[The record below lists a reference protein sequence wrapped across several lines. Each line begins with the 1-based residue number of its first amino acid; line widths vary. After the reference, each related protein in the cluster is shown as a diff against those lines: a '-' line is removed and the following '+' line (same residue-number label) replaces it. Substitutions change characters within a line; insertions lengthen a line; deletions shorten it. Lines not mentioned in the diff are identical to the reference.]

1 MKTLKESICEAIKKN
16 RLGTVELTVGQLV
29 GRYYGK
35 LNISKMT
42 AKDFETTDFDPISLS
57 NNFNDD
63 YKKQFDFLVKHA
75 GDTIQVRQDYD
86 TENNESPYLLNFTV
100 DGINF
105 EVVSNS
111 FFDRHLNFV
120 KY

>member
-1 MKTLKESICEAIKKN
+1 MKTLKESICEAIKIN

-42 AKDFETTDFDPISLS
+42 DKEFKMTDFDTDSLDKH
-57 NNFNDD
+57 FNGD
-63 YKKQFDFLVKHA
+63 YKKQFEFFMNHKD
-75 GDTIQVRQDYD
+75 DNIQVRQDYD
-86 TENNESPYLLNFTV
+86 ASTGEYILNFNV
-100 DGINF
+100 DGIDF
-105 EVVSNS
+105 AIISTS
-111 FFDRHLNFV
+111 FFDKHLNFV